1 MKGICSRRAA
11 EYNMNEE
18 EIIKLIK
25 SKSQAIEENLLL
37 SAELTEVKE
46 KIEDFLDQK
55 LKGDSLLTLRYRKF
69 KLSSRSKGLWSD
81 MSGFPSSGQNWVE
94 PYIGFFEQYIT
105 EKKIINRLE
114 DKNLWVES
122 RTQGNEQHLL
132 IGDKQNDGQKV
143 HLIFG
148 ETGEIRID
156 KKDQPPAEVFR
167 KVESVLTK
175 PDGSAVKST
184 LEFFKEEL
192 D

>member
-1 MKGICSRRAA
+1 
-11 EYNMNEE
+11 MNEE
-18 EIIKLIK
+18 ELIKLIK
-25 SKSQAIEENLLL
+25 SKSQAVAENLLL
-37 SAELTEVKE
+37 TTELTEIKE
-46 KIEDFLDQK
+46 KVEKFLDQS
-55 LKGDSLLTLRYRKF
+55 LKGDGLLSLRYRKF
-69 KLSSRSKGLWSD
+69 KLPSKPRTLWSD
-81 MSGFPSSGQNWVE
+81 TSGFPMGGENWIK
-94 PYIGFFEQYIT
+94 PYIDFFEQYIT

-114 DKNLWVES
+114 DEKLWVES

-175 PDGSAVKST
+175 SDGSTVKST
-184 LEFFKEEL
+184 LEFFK
-192 D
+192 DKID

>member
-1 MKGICSRRAA
+1 MKK
-11 EYNMNEE
+11 EE

-25 SKSQAIEENLLL
+25 SKSQAIGENLLL
-37 SAELTEVKE
+37 SIELTEIKE
-46 KIEDFLDQK
+46 KVEGFLDQY
-55 LKGDSLLTLRYRKF
+55 LKGDSLLSLRYRKF
-69 KLSSRSKGLWSD
+69 KLSSKPRTLLSD
-81 MSGFPSSGQNWVE
+81 MSGFPMNGEGWIK

-114 DKNLWVES
+114 NEKLWVES

-132 IGDKQNDGQKV
+132 IGDKKNDGQKV

-156 KKDQPPAEVFR
+156 KKDQPPAEVFK

-175 PDGSAVKST
+175 PDGSTVKST
-184 LEFFKEEL
+184 LEFFKEKI